1 MARPMRRI
9 LALALAASLA
19 AGLAACGS
27 KVALRPVSADRAP
40 IKPAMAPQA
49 PTTEALLKPAPITR
63 PIRQDEGLQKSEPRK
78 DDPFDLPPT
87 R

>member
-1 MARPMRRI
+1 MGPAMRRV
-9 LALALAASLA
+9 LALLGVTVA
-19 AGLAACGS
+19 LAACGS
-27 KVALRPVSADRAP
+27 REALRPVSADLAP
-40 IKPAMAPQA
+40 IKPALAAKA
-49 PTTEALLKPAPITR
+49 PTTDELLRPTPATR